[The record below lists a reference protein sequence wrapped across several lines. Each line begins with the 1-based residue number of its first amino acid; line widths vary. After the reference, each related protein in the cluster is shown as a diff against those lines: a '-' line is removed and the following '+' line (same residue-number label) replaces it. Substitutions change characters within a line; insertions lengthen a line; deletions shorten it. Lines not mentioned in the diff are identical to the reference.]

1 MVGVPH
7 RTLDGKDATSWI
19 MYFGQW
25 RKFGQHDVFRSG
37 GGVVPSVGCGREKD
51 VGEEVQGKVP
61 KQDGCPHGGGG
72 AGGGGVRLWLRLEA
86 VAMNKQRRLD
96 SDAI

>member
-7 RTLDGKDATSWI
+7 RTLDGEDTTSWI
-19 MYFGQW
+19 MFFGQW

-37 GGVVPSVGCGREKD
+37 GGVVPSMGCGGEKD

-61 KQDGCPHGGGG
+61 KQDGCLHGAG
-72 AGGGGVRLWLRLEA
+72 AGGVVGCGNDWKEE
-86 VAMNKQRRLD
+86 QRCFVLD
-96 SDAI
+96 